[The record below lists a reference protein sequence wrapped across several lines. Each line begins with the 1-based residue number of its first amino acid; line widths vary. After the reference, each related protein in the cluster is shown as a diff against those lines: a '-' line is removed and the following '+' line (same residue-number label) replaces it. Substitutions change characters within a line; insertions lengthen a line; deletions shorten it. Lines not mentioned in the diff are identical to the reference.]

1 MDYAAIAVVALLIAA
16 SACWPLLRASGKRR
30 KALKA
35 QAPQLPEHHRPR
47 YRQSL
52 AGDPLAYPLA
62 MSSSYALCR
71 DSDTARSFWR
81 AQPDSAPDGAHDA
94 HRTQVFTGDEGL
106 LRRWLSP
113 HRYRPRPA
121 RGLEIFGSELAVAM
135 LGHYSR

>member
-1 MDYAAIAVVALLIAA
+1 MAALAIVALLIGVL
-16 SACWPLLRASGKRR
+16 SCWPSLRAAGKRR
-30 KALKA
+30 KALKS
-35 QAPQLPEHHRPR
+35 QALQLPERHRPR
-47 YRQSL
+47 CQKSL
-52 AGDPLAYPLA
+52 AWDPLAFPLA